1 MTPDPDLIPVASV
14 ILISNSGSQQ
24 IITDTLVVP
33 SVSFTR
39 SASDLITTCSFEVA
53 GAYDIPLS
61 PPQTIAVEYE
71 GAVKFI
77 GVVTDCDI
85 SYQAGVATT
94 NIQASDMAYLLSHQG
109 VPYIDAEWRAVTGMT
124 GPGNFGDMSVVS
136 VFVYFLERAGI
147 ADGYG
152 IYVSDKFVPGR
163 VDPYPP
169 GTTALDVIIEMA
181 NAYSR
186 LFFIYYKKINGVY
199 VSNAFFAPVS
209 HVSYLV

>member
-14 ILISNSGSQQ
+14 ILISNSGGQQ
-24 IITDTLVVP
+24 IVTDTLVVP

-71 GAVKFI
+71 GVVKFI
-77 GVVTDCDI
+77 GIVTDCDI

-94 NIQASDMAYLLSHQG
+94 SIQASDMAYLLTHQG

-124 GPGNFGDMSVVS
+124 GPGNFGAMYAYQIVTA
-136 VFVYFLERAGI
+136 LLTRAGI
-147 ADGYG
+147 APTYIVGF
-152 IYVSDKFVPGR
+152 IAQSSAA
-163 VDPYPP
+163 YPP
-169 GTTALDVIIEMA
+169 GTTAMDVILDMA
-181 NAYSR
+181 GKEKYT
-186 LFFIYYKKINGVY
+186 FFIYYTKVSGVY
-199 VSNAFFAPVS
+199 TSNGFFAPVS
-209 HVSYLV
+209 WYDLM